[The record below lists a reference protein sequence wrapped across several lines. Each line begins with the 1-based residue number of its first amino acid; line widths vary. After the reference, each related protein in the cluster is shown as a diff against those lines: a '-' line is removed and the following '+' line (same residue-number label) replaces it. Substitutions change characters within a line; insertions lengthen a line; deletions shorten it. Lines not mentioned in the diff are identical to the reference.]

1 VINLGLDYNH
11 VEKTL
16 IKWLRQKV
24 NDANAKGIVIGLSGG
39 IDSAVSSVL
48 AKKAFPDNVLGLIMP
63 CYSNEQDKKDAI
75 MVAEKFSIDYKIR
88 ELDSL
93 YDNFKNTVSADEGLK
108 NSNLALANV
117 KPRLRMVT
125 LYYYSA
131 LNNYLVLGTDNW
143 SELKV
148 GYFTKYGDGG
158 IDLTILGRLVKTEV
172 RELAKY
178 LGIPEN
184 IINKKPSAGLWE
196 GQTDEDEMGLS
207 YDELDRYILT
217 GKAEPKIKEKIEKL
231 AAKNKHKMDPIPI
244 PKREKLLS

>member
-16 IKWLRQKV
+16 IEWLRKKV

-75 MVAEKFSIDYKIR
+75 MVAEKFSINYKIK

-93 YDNFKNTVSADEGLK
+93 YNNFKNTVNANEEFK

-172 RELAKY
+172 RELAKH
-178 LGIPEN
+178 LGIPKE

-196 GQTDEDEMGLS
+196 GQTDEEEMGLS
-207 YDELDRYILT
+207 YDELDHYILT
-217 GKAEPKIKEKIEKL
+217 GKGEPKIKEKIEKL

-244 PKREKLLS
+244 PQREILLT

>member
-16 IKWLRQKV
+16 VEWLRKKV
-24 NDANAKGIVIGLSGG
+24 NNANAKGIVIGLSGG

-48 AKKAFPDNVLGLIMP
+48 AKKAFPDNILGLIMP

-75 MVAEKFSIDYKIR
+75 MVAEKFSIDYKIK

-93 YDNFKNTVSADEGLK
+93 YDNFKNTVNAKEGLK

-125 LYYYSA
+125 LYYYSS

-172 RELAKY
+172 RELAKH
-178 LGIPEN
+178 LGIHQE
-184 IINKKPSAGLWE
+184 IVNKKPSAGLWE

-207 YDELDRYILT
+207 YDELDQYILT
-217 GKAEPKIKEKIEKL
+217 GKAEPNIKEKIEKL
-231 AAKNKHKMDPIPI
+231 AAKNKHKMDPVPI
-244 PKREKLLS
+244 PKREILLT

>member
-1 VINLGLDYNH
+1 MIILDLDYNH

-16 IKWLRQKV
+16 INWLRQKV
-24 NDANAKGIVIGLSGG
+24 SNANAKGVVIGLSGG
-39 IDSAVSSVL
+39 IDSAVTSVL
-48 AKKAFPDNVLGLIMP
+48 AKKAFPDNVLGVIMP

-75 MVAEKFSIDYKIR
+75 KVAEKFDIEYEIK

-93 YDNFKNTVSADEGLK
+93 YDNFKKTVVAKQSAE
-108 NSNLALANV
+108 NNNLALANV

-172 RELAKY
+172 RALAKH
-178 LGIPEN
+178 LDIPGD

-207 YDELDRYILT
+207 YDELDKYILT
-217 GKAEPKIKEKIEKL
+217 GDVNPKTKEKIDTL
-231 AAKNKHKMDPIPI
+231 AAKNKHKMDPVPI
-244 PKREKLLS
+244 PKREILLT

>member
-1 VINLGLDYNH
+1 MINLGLDYNH

-16 IKWLRQKV
+16 IEWLRKKV

-75 MVAEKFSIDYKIR
+75 MVAEKFSINYKIK

-93 YDNFKNTVSADEGLK
+93 YDNFKNTVNANEEFK

-172 RELAKY
+172 RELAKH
-178 LGIPEN
+178 LGIPKE

-207 YDELDRYILT
+207 YDELDQYILT

-244 PKREKLLS
+244 PQREILLT

>member
-1 VINLGLDYNH
+1 MIILGLDYNH

-16 IKWLRQKV
+16 VNWLRQRV
-24 NDANAKGIVIGLSGG
+24 NDANAKGVVIGLSGG

-48 AKKAFPDNVLGLIMP
+48 AKKAFPENVLGLIMP
-63 CYSNEQDKKDAI
+63 CYSSKQDQNDAI
-75 MVAEKFSIDYKIR
+75 KVAEKFNIDYEIKK
-88 ELDSL
+88 LDSL
-93 YDNFKNTVSADEGLK
+93 YDNFKNTVNAKEDLK

-172 RELAKY
+172 RKLAKH
-178 LGIPEN
+178 LGIPEK

-207 YDELDRYILT
+207 YDELDKYILT
-217 GKAEPKIKEKIEKL
+217 GKADPNIKEKIEKL

-244 PKREKLLS
+244 PKREILIT